1 MIDLGP
7 LAWMVHVAA
16 AFAIAFFAQSVFGPK
31 GREARVVI
39 RALIPVVVLT
49 LLGAEWLPH
58 PVAGILIGYFGSRAF
73 GRWGSSRGGLLA
85 ALAGAAVLIGLGA
98 SWLMFPLFFMA
109 LGWLAS
115 GGPAR
120 GGRRER
126 RAAREER
133 PAELPAQVS
142 GTPVPVA
149 QTAVV
154 GEGPL
159 AAYLAD
165 ARLPAQ
171 ARAQLVAL
179 NLRTQE
185 ALALL
190 KDQGL
195 EGTEGFFVARAIRE
209 EYAPEAVQAYLK
221 LPRSLAD
228 TGVIQDGKTGA
239 ALLTEQLELLLD
251 GVQDIIAG
259 SLQSGG
265 QALLTHGRFLR
276 ERFAKAEQELRV
288 PVMIPVADKVK

>member
-7 LAWMVHVAA
+7 MAWMVHVAA
-16 AFAIAFFAQSVFGPK
+16 AFAIAFFAQSVFSPK
-31 GREARVVI
+31 GRDARVVI
-39 RALIPVVVLT
+39 RALIPVVLLT
-49 LLGAEWLPH
+49 VLGAGWLPH
-58 PVAGILIGYFGSRAF
+58 PVAGMLIGYLGSRAF
-73 GRWGSSRGGLLA
+73 GRWESARGGLLA
-85 ALAGAAVLIGLGA
+85 ALVGAAVLIGLGA
-98 SWLMFPLFFMA
+98 SWLMFPLFFMT

-120 GGRRER
+120 GRRRE
-126 RAAREER
+126 RAAREDR
-133 PAELPAQVS
+133 PAELPTQAG
-142 GTPVPVA
+142 GTPVPA
-149 QTAVV
+149 PATPAV

-159 AAYLAD
+159 APYLAD

-179 NLRTQE
+179 NLRTRE
-185 ALALL
+185 ALTLL
-190 KDQGL
+190 RDQGL

-221 LPRSLAD
+221 LPRSLAE

-276 ERFAKAEQELRV
+276 DRFAKAEQELRV
-288 PVMIPVADKVK
+288 PVILPVADKVK

>member
-16 AFAIAFFAQSVFGPK
+16 AFAIAFFAQSVFSPK

-39 RALIPVVVLT
+39 RAMIPVVILT

-58 PVAGILIGYFGSRAF
+58 PVAGMLIGYFGSRAF
-73 GRWGSSRGGLLA
+73 GPWGSARGGLLA
-85 ALAGAAVLIGLGA
+85 AVIAAVVLMQLGA
-98 SWLMFPLFFMA
+98 SWLLFPLFFMG

-120 GGRRER
+120 GRR
-126 RAAREER
+126 RAPKVQAEV
-133 PAELPAQVS
+133 AELPAQAS
-142 GTPVPVA
+142 GKPIPAPVTPSA
-149 QTAVV
+149 A
-154 GEGPL
+154 EGPL
-159 AAYLAD
+159 ASFLAD

-185 ALALL
+185 ALSLL

-239 ALLTEQLELLLD
+239 ALLSEQLELLLD
-251 GVQDIIAG
+251 GVQEIIAG

-276 ERFAKAEQELRV
+276 ERFAKVEQDLRV
-288 PVMIPVADKVK
+288 PVMIPAADKVK

>member
-7 LAWMVHVAA
+7 LSWMVQVGA
-16 AFAIAFFAQSVFGPK
+16 AFAIAFFAQSVFSSR
-31 GREARVVI
+31 GRHGRTVI
-39 RALIPVVVLT
+39 RAMIPVVVLT
-49 LLGAEWLPH
+49 LLGAAWLPH
-58 PVAGILIGYFGSRAF
+58 PIAGILIGYFGSRAF
-73 GRWGSSRGGLLA
+73 GHWGEARSGLLA
-85 ALAGAAVLIGLGA
+85 AALSAAALMALGA

-115 GGPAR
+115 GGPSR
-120 GGRRER
+120 GRRR
-126 RAAREER
+126 VRAPKVEDK
-133 PAELPAQVS
+133 PAELPAQAG
-142 GTPVPVA
+142 GTPVQVA
-149 QTAVV
+149 APAV

-159 AAYLAD
+159 APYLAD
-165 ARLPAQ
+165 GRVPAQ

-251 GVQDIIAG
+251 GVQEIIAG

-276 ERFAKAEQELRV
+276 ERFAKVEQDLRV
-288 PVMIPVADKVK
+288 PVMVPVADKVK

>member
-16 AFAIAFFAQSVFGPK
+16 AFAIAFFAQSVFSPK

-39 RALIPVVVLT
+39 RAMIPVVILT
-49 LLGAEWLPH
+49 LLGAGWLPH
-58 PVAGILIGYFGSRAF
+58 PVAGMLIGYFGSRAF
-73 GRWGSSRGGLLA
+73 GSWGSARGGLI
-85 ALAGAAVLIGLGA
+85 AAVIAAVVLMQLGA
-98 SWLMFPLFFMA
+98 SWLLFPLFFMG

-120 GGRRER
+120 GRRRVPKVKVEM
-126 RAAREER
+126 AG
-133 PAELPAQVS
+133 LPAQAT
-142 GTPVPVA
+142 GTPLPVA
-149 QTAVV
+149 APAA
-154 GEGPL
+154 EGPL
-159 AAYLAD
+159 APFLAD

-185 ALALL
+185 ALSLL

-239 ALLTEQLELLLD
+239 ALLSEQLELLLD

-276 ERFAKAEQELRV
+276 ERFAKVEQDLRV
-288 PVMIPVADKVK
+288 PVMIPAADKVK

>member
-1 MIDLGP
+1 MIGLGP

-16 AFAIAFFAQSVFGPK
+16 AFAIAFFAQSVFSPK

-39 RALIPVVVLT
+39 RAMIPVVILT
-49 LLGAEWLPH
+49 LLGAGWLPH
-58 PVAGILIGYFGSRAF
+58 PVAGMLIGYFGSRAF
-73 GRWGSSRGGLLA
+73 GPWGSARGGLLA
-85 ALAGAAVLIGLGA
+85 AVIAAVVLMQLGA
-98 SWLMFPLFFMA
+98 SWLLFPLFFMG
-109 LGWLAS
+109 LGWFAS

-120 GGRRER
+120 GRR
-126 RAAREER
+126 RAPKVQAEV
-133 PAELPAQVS
+133 AELPAQAT
-142 GTPVPVA
+142 GTPLPVA
-149 QTAVV
+149 APSAA
-154 GEGPL
+154 EGPL
-159 AAYLAD
+159 APFLAD
-165 ARLPAQ
+165 AQLPAQ

-185 ALALL
+185 ALSLL

-195 EGTEGFFVARAIRE
+195 EGTEWFFVARAIRE

-239 ALLTEQLELLLD
+239 ALLSEQLELLLD

-276 ERFAKAEQELRV
+276 ERFAKAEQDLRV
-288 PVMIPVADKVK
+288 PVMIPAADKVK

>member
-31 GREARVVI
+31 GREAPVVL
-39 RALIPVVVLT
+39 RALIPVVLLT
-49 LLGAEWLPH
+49 VLGAGWLPH
-58 PVAGILIGYFGSRAF
+58 PVAGMLIGYFGSRAF
-73 GRWGSSRGGLLA
+73 GRWGSARGGLLA
-85 ALAGAAVLIGLGA
+85 ALGGAVLMIGLGA
-98 SWLMFPLFFMA
+98 SWLIFPLFFMA

-120 GGRRER
+120 GRRAQ
-126 RAAREER
+126 AAREER
-133 PAELPAQVS
+133 PAELSAQAG
-142 GTPVPVA
+142 GTPAPA
-149 QTAVV
+149 PATPAV

-185 ALALL
+185 ALTLL
-190 KDQGL
+190 RDQGL

-228 TGVIQDGKTGA
+228 TGVIEGGKTGA

-259 SLQSGG
+259 SLKSGG
-265 QALLTHGRFLR
+265 QALVTHGRFLR
-276 ERFAKAEQELRV
+276 ERFAKAEQDLRV
-288 PVMIPVADKVK
+288 PVMVPAADKVK